1 MAVAS
6 TPSNATK
13 LAGFSGSR
21 RAATTSEETQGLA
34 ISSRL
39 SGHRSCPAKCQVRC
53 SPAELRSDFRE

>member
-1 MAVAS
+1 MAGREHAEQRHEAHRLLREQEGRND
-6 TPSNATK
+6 T
-13 LAGFSGSR
+13 
-21 RAATTSEETQGLA
+21 EETQGLA